1 MPKIILFRVAHDLSE
16 RLVSELSRAGYD
28 AVASESADVRTVLEQ
43 APDLILLQTDVRTLD
58 CCGLLVQLK
67 GNETTAPVKIILLA
81 DGGALERS
89 HALDLGADDVLSI
102 PFDPVELFAR
112 IRAQLREKAPD
123 DRLRLEVL
131 DAKKKELE
139 AEAALATIVAQ
150 KESGKRRWIALGVI
164 TALAAIGVGIAVRN
178 AQVTTKSNAS
188 LVLQLESLRS
198 EILTQDQ
205 LLERAQK
212 TREASNQELT
222 DSVSKQLEQLRA
234 ESAALRN
241 QISTSSGPSLSD
253 LDNRLK
259 QTDSRIGKLET
270 ESRVAQEIVRDY
282 SNSVCLIYAIVG
294 FHERKTGSR
303 LNFSGVDANGN
314 PLADEK
320 GNPLVTTEGGGRPVY
335 LHVFGSGFLIDT
347 AGHILTNH
355 HVLEPWWHNAG
366 AIPVPSET
374 FEPTIESMWAYF
386 PGNETPIPLHVQGV
400 SEDSD
405 LGLASIDMLPAGH
418 PKPVTI
424 DAQTAISGSPVVLI
438 GYPTGV
444 EGILARIDEA
454 TLKQIAQTAGNNTEG
469 LVQELARR
477 KLIRPL
483 VTQGHLGV
491 VSPDRLV
498 YDAQTTHGGSGGPVF
513 NGSGK
518 VIGVNFA
525 ILSDFSGSNFAV
537 PIARAA
543 KMVETSKSAEAAR

>member
-1 MPKIILFRVAHDLSE
+1 MPKILLFRVAHDLSE
-16 RLVSELSRAGYD
+16 KLVSELSLAGYD
-28 AVASESADVRTVLEQ
+28 AEASGSADVRTVLEHQ
-43 APDLILLQTDVRTLD
+43 PDLILLQTDVRTLD

-67 GNETTAPVKIILLA
+67 GNDTTAPVKIILLA

-102 PFDPVELFAR
+102 PFEPAELFAR

-123 DRLRLEVL
+123 DRLRSEVL
-131 DAKKKELE
+131 EARKKEHD
-139 AEAALATIVAQ
+139 AEAALATIVAE
-150 KESGKRRWIALGVI
+150 KETGKKRWIALGVV
-164 TALAAIGVGIAVRN
+164 AVVAAIGAGVAVRN
-178 AQVTTKSNAS
+178 AQVTSKSNAS

-198 EILTQDQ
+198 EIVTQSQ
-205 LLERAQK
+205 LLDRAQK
-212 TREASNQELT
+212 SRESSSQELT
-222 DSVSKQLEQLRA
+222 DSVSKQLEALRA
-234 ESAALRN
+234 ESAQLRN
-241 QISTSSGPSLSD
+241 QISTTSTGPSLSD
-253 LDNRLK
+253 LDSRLK
-259 QTDSRIGKLET
+259 QTDSRIGKLES
-270 ESRVAQEIVRDY
+270 ESRIAQEIVRDY
-282 SNSVCLIYAIVG
+282 SNSVCLIYVMVG
-294 FHERKTGSR
+294 FHERKTGAR
-303 LNFSGVDANGN
+303 LNFAGIDANGN
-314 PLADEK
+314 PVADEK

-335 LHVFGSGFLIDT
+335 LHVFGSGFLIDN

-355 HVLEPWWHNAG
+355 HVLEPWWHNAQS
-366 AIPVPSET
+366 IPVPSDT

-386 PGNETPIPLHVQGV
+386 PAYDTPLPLHAQGV

-405 LGLASIDMLPAGH
+405 LGLGSVDLPDNH
-418 PKPVTI
+418 PKPVAI
-424 DAQTAISGSPVVLI
+424 EQQAAISGTPVVLI

-444 EGILARIDEA
+444 EGILARIDEP
-454 TLKQIAQTAGNNTEG
+454 TLKKIAQTVGNSTEG
-469 LVQELARR
+469 LVQELGRR

-513 NGSGK
+513 DATGK

-543 KMVETSKSAEAAR
+543 KMVETSKSAAAVR